1 MTDRELSWF
10 FDPLFFEEFEA
21 FYQWA
26 SSSDCELTWNWNLVC
41 NFFENDSN
49 LESPSN
55 FPRNPWKGLFNFE
68 RDNFTGNRLE
78 FLAIY
83 SLLFIGRSAGLVN
96 EHRGVRN
103 FKDLRTIITLATHF
117 ENWEIIPSVLALP
130 ISEHVGEN
138 QFMITLCLLYYLFAG
153 TKQFPLVF
161 TLSDY
166 INLCEETGDW
176 SRTDNYLQNWVGIQ
190 RVVDN
195 QPQAW
200 ATLTLY
206 RTEVD
211 LQNNRSKQEQIARLG
226 GGFNWKCIN
235 RRYATSI
242 PWLPRYSEP
251 TDEAPIVGPVKDNL
265 GSPKVY
271 KELTERMEKALGI
284 EKIKAF
290 NFPLGV

>member
-10 FDPLFFEEFEA
+10 FDPLFYEQFED
-21 FYQWA
+21 FYRWA
-26 SSSDCELTWNWNLVC
+26 TSSDCDLTWNWNLVC
-41 NFFENDSN
+41 DFFESDGNYDHSMT
-49 LESPSN
+49 
-55 FPRNPWKGLFNFE
+55 NPWKGLFNFE

-83 SLLFIGRSAGLVN
+83 SLLFIGRSIGLVR
-96 EHRGVRN
+96 EAPRVRN
-103 FKDLRTIITLATHF
+103 FNDLRTYLEGIPNYYL
-117 ENWEIIPSVLALP
+117 ENREVMPPVLALP

-176 SRTDNYLQNWVGIQ
+176 SRNDNYLRDWVG
-190 RVVDN
+190 REVDL

-206 RTEVD
+206 RTERVSD
-211 LQNNRSKQEQIARLG
+211 LQNNRFNQERG
-226 GGFNWKCIN
+226 GGFNWRCIN

-242 PWLPRYSEP
+242 PWLPSLLRTFE
-251 TDEAPIVGPVKDNL
+251 DEAPIVAPVKDDL

-271 KELTERMEKALGI
+271 KELTERMEEALGRT
-284 EKIKAF
+284 KTRTF
-290 NFPLGV
+290 NFPSGI